1 MYSEELFNESKN
13 YFPGGVNSPV
23 RAFKPYPFFVKS
35 AGGCKIT
42 DVDEK
47 TYIDY
52 CLAYGPLILGHANP
66 KVVREVSNQLT
77 IGSAY
82 GAPTENEI
90 KLAKEVVSRIPS
102 AEMVRFCNS
111 GTEATMSAIRL
122 ARGFTKR
129 DKIVKFEGAYH
140 GAHDYVLV
148 KGGSGAATL
157 PDSPGIPA
165 DTTKNTLSV
174 PFNDEEALTDLIE
187 KEGENIACIIMEV
200 VMNDEEALTD
210 LIEKE
215 GENIACIIME
225 VVMGNVGCIEPK
237 PGFLEFIRK
246 ITEENGIVLIFDE
259 VITGFRASKGG
270 AQQYYGVTPDLTT
283 LGKIVGGGL
292 PMGAFCGKREIME
305 LIAPQGPVYQ
315 AGTFSGNPI
324 SVQAGLST
332 MSQLDDKF
340 YKDLES
346 KGNFLRS
353 EIRATVEDK
362 DLNIQPVGLA
372 SMFQIYFNE
381 NDVYNYEDA
390 KASDSD
396 RFLVYFRELLKEGVF
411 IPPSQFE
418 CNFIS
423 SAHSMEDIEKTSQA
437 IDNALRVAFK

>member
-1 MYSEELFNESKN
+1 MYSEELFNESKK

-35 AGGCKIT
+35 AGGSKIT

-82 GAPTENEI
+82 GAPSENEI
-90 KLAKEVVSRIPS
+90 KLAKEIVDRIPS
-102 AEMVRFCNS
+102 AEMLRFTNS

-122 ARGFTKR
+122 ARGFTGR
-129 DKIVKFEGAYH
+129 NKIVKFEGAYH

-148 KGGSGAATL
+148 KSGSGAATL
-157 PDSPGIPA
+157 PDSLGIPE

-174 PFNDEEALTDLIE
+174 PFNDEEALVGLI
-187 KEGENIACIIMEV
+187 KGEGENIACII
-200 VMNDEEALTD
+200 L
-210 LIEKE
+210 
-215 GENIACIIME
+215 E

-237 PGFLEFIRK
+237 KGFLEFLRK
-246 ITEENGIVLIFDE
+246 ITEENGIILIFDE
-259 VITGFRASKGG
+259 VITGFRVARGG
-270 AQQYYGVTPDLTT
+270 AQDYYNVTPDLTT

-292 PMGAFCGKREIME
+292 PMGAFCGKKEIME
-305 LIAPQGPVYQ
+305 LIAPNGPVYH

-324 SVQAGLST
+324 SVQAGIST
-332 MSQLDDKF
+332 LQQLDDKL
-340 YKDLES
+340 YKDLER

-353 EIRATVEDK
+353 
-362 DLNIQPVGLA
+362 NIKSIVDEQEYNVQPVGLA
-372 SMFQIYFNE
+372 SMFQIYFNPSE
-381 NDVYNYEDA
+381 VYNYVDA
-390 KASDSD
+390 QASD
-396 RFLVYFRELLKEGVF
+396 RRKFLRYFKSLLKEGVF

-423 SAHSMEDIEKTSQA
+423 SAHSMEDIQNT
-437 IDNALRVAFK
+437 IDSIDLALEMAFKKRK